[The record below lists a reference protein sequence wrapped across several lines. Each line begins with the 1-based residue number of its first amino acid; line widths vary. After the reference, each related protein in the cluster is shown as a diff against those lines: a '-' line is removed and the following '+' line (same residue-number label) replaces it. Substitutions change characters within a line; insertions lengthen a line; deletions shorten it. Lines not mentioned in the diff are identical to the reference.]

1 MVRNHCIGL
10 PSFRNG
16 LLACCAVT
24 HPALRAQQPQGI
36 GYASIY
42 GWLHTCF
49 GSTCVC
55 VWAAASAWCVQPLIS
70 VCVGCVPS
78 LGAAC
83 WQEGHR
89 QGCTHPRHV
98 GPSLLEVSRGIPP
111 HMPGY
116 TAAHRGLLAWRHMQA
131 AGCSC
136 LHPLWQLL
144 AFADAAVFSTCPC
157 GIFWKTLL
165 STEALVERVL
175 LSETGSCCCCIAM
188 LR

>member
-10 PSFRNG
+10 PSFQNG

-83 WQEGHR
+83 KRATGRAAPTRRAWAPPSRTCPEAFPRTCPATRLPTEG
-89 QGCTHPRHV
+89 C
-98 GPSLLEVSRGIPP
+98 S
-111 HMPGY
+111 PGG
-116 TAAHRGLLAWRHMQA
+116 TCKPLLLAPSVAA
-131 AGCSC
+131 AGVC
-136 LHPLWQLL
+136 
-144 AFADAAVFSTCPC
+144 
-157 GIFWKTLL
+157 
-165 STEALVERVL
+165 
-175 LSETGSCCCCIAM
+175 
-188 LR
+188 